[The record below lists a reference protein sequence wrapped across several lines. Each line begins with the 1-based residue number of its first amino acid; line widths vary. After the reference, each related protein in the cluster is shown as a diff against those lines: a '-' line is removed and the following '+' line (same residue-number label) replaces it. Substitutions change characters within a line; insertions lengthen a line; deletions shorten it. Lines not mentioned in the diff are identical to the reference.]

1 MWVAG
6 LLVVTL
12 PLVMPTTVLV
22 YPILPFPGLPMLMTP
37 SLYPKMG
44 NRPFDTPYQAP
55 KPQPRPTKQQY
66 KQQDDPTAY
75 HTCHDHTAEWHEWE
89 HGSSGTVKVKRNGSR
104 LAAAP
109 WDLKLVFTH
118 PVSLQVY
125 NGVADV
131 SAGSEFQV
139 APPAWGLGRSSPS
152 KEDRVSF
159 KVTFPASGGPRPEL
173 EGIVV
178 NGKYHKCPGH
188 GGGGHTTYHN
198 HPHTYLGAGAEGAHT
213 HPDEH
218 SHTHTGG
225 NGGSSHTHTHG
236 HEHDH
241 SHGDGHTHSPGV
253 GPHEHASQD
262 HAHTRLKVEEQSHP
276 AWPSKVLGL
285 YILLADDDEDGFDS
299 KAEWNPELFPWQQK
313 AANVLFFTFIHPGT
327 MEVPPSFQ
335 KLAASRGS
343 NAEGSVP
350 SDTVIMFAIGG
361 YSYSLSPN
369 PWTWLT
375 SKEAAEEMAVNVA
388 AWPEKYGCDGIDLD
402 LEEGAGARR
411 EAGPNMIHFIRK
423 IREIRK
429 AAGLPRMTIS
439 QPTYG
444 YPQVQAEID
453 VINASWDSDGS
464 SSNVVDSVGLMVY
477 EGTQALNYVKNY
489 ANGSGQWQGFP
500 VTASAPTNT
509 ILLGAKGASSSS
521 SITSLAKAAVEQDLL
536 GIMVWYASVRNGFD
550 YTPIW
555 DASTHEDSISGYLN
569 ARSILDAGSSNVV
582 PRSGLFDW
590 SDYIRPQ

>member
-1 MWVAG
+1 MGVPSCLPAELHQQQASRMQVAG
-6 LLVVTL
+6 LLVVLL
-12 PLVMPTTVLV
+12 PLVLPTTVLY
-22 YPILPFPGLPMLMTP
+22 YPILPFPRLPMLMTP

-44 NRPFDTPYQAP
+44 NRPFGNTIEKKEVTTP
-55 KPQPRPTKQQY
+55 
-66 KQQDDPTAY
+66 Y

-89 HGSSGTVKVKRNGSR
+89 HGSSGTIKVKRNGSR
-104 LAAAP
+104 LAASP

-118 PVSLQVY
+118 PVNLQVY

-131 SAGSEFQV
+131 SAGSEFKV
-139 APPAWGLGRSSPS
+139 APPPWGLGRSSPG

-159 KVTFPASGGPRPEL
+159 KVNFPATGGPRPEL

-188 GGGGHTTYHN
+188 TTYHDTGR
-198 HPHTYLGAGAEGAHT
+198 PHTHHGDHT
-213 HPDEH
+213 REH
-218 SHTHTGG
+218 SHTHTH
-225 NGGSSHTHTHG
+225 GGSIHTHTHD

-253 GPHEHASQD
+253 GSHEHASQE
-262 HAHTRLKVEEQSHP
+262 HAHTRLKVEERSHP

-299 KAEWNPELFPWQQK
+299 NAEWNPELFPWQQK

-369 PWTWLT
+369 PWHWLT
-375 SKEAAEEMAVNVA
+375 SKEAAEEMAVTVA
-388 AWPEKYGCDGIDLD
+388 GWPEKYGCDGIDLD

-429 AAGLPRMTIS
+429 AAGLTRMIIS

-464 SSNVVDSVGLMVY
+464 SSNLADSVGLMVY

-521 SITSLAKAAVEQDLL
+521 SITSLAKAAVDQDLL

-550 YTPIW
+550 YTPVW

-569 ARSILDAGSSNVV
+569 ARSILDAGSSSVV
-582 PRSGLFDW
+582 PRSLIDW
-590 SDYIRPQ
+590 TAYIRPQ